1 LSEMD
6 LGDAGAYQFP
16 TAALVNAA
24 GQAVVPTQASVEA
37 TVAKDMATNPDGIT
51 QHVNLSSMDPA
62 AYPLTMVD
70 YAMVPTCGLPHAEAT
85 AIADFLDN
93 AATTGQKQGVLPGQ
107 LQPGYYPLT
116 SAQRNQTLTAAQEVR
131 AQDCKSVPPDHTTS
145 GGTGASN
152 GNGSTSAGGSGSAG
166 SSSPGT
172 AKTASHHASPSSLVI
187 RHARTAAFGQKS
199 ADSGLA
205 GILLALALIFG
216 ALLVVGVPIVWVI
229 TVTGRWPAVLAW
241 LRAVRARSLAG
252 LGRLTGRAARRA

>member
-1 LSEMD
+1 MD
-6 LGDAGAYQFP
+6 LGDVGAYQFP
-16 TAALVNAA
+16 AAALVNAA
-24 GQAVVPTQASVEA
+24 GQAVAPTQASVEA

-51 QHVNLSSMDPA
+51 QYVNLSSKDPA

-93 AATTGQKQGVLPGQ
+93 VATTGQKQGVLPGQ

-116 SAQRNQTLTAAQEVR
+116 GAQRAKTLTAAQEVR
-131 AQDCKSVPPDHTTS
+131 AQDCKSVPPDHTVS
-145 GGTGASN
+145 GNGGNGTGAST
-152 GNGSTSAGGSGSAG
+152 GSTSPGGSGSAG
-166 SSSPGT
+166 SSSPST
-172 AKTASHHASPSSLVI
+172 AKAASHHASPSSLLI

-205 GILLALALIFG
+205 GILLALALIIG

-229 TVTGRWPAVLAW
+229 TATGRWPAVRAW